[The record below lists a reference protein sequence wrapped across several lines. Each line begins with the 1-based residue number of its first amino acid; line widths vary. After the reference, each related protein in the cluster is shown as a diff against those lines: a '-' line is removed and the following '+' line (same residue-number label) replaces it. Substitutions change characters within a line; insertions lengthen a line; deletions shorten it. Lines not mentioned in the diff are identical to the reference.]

1 MEILTVGSFDMPLS
15 FWNHEKHEAHENLNL
30 GTSSLSFRVFGV
42 FRGSHFLIKNSGH
55 RSESDGLMLDSQKTS
70 LINEF

>member
-30 GTSSLSFRVFGV
+30 GTSSLSFGVFGV
-42 FRGSHFLIKNSGH
+42 PIFLWH
-55 RSESDGLMLDSQKTS
+55 VDSISNTI
-70 LINEF
+70 LPVP